1 MLYGMCRFFQKIN
14 DYASA
19 LRFLVL
25 SKCNDEA
32 FHMAE
37 VMIII
42 ILLYFFYFYYFN
54 FFIISLIIRW
64 MNMLKLLGI
73 MVLLRIT

>member
-42 ILLYFFYFYYFN
+42 LLYYFYFY

-64 MNMLKLLGI
+64 MSMLKLLGI